1 LRTPCGV
8 IDHLY
13 TAYTRIF
20 RLNVGGSREKR
31 SVEMLRVNI
40 REKRIFISS
49 ENLVLVF
56 LEISLPGNKI
66 MFRREDKCTQ
76 VNKLEKLEC
85 K

>member
-1 LRTPCGV
+1 MV
-8 IDHLY
+8 SSII